1 MSVPTRTVRRIRQE
15 PGGPKLVDLRSVVV
29 AIIVTAILTMIASV
43 TFSVILIGQPQDGG
57 QGPPGPA
64 GPRGPAGPQGV
75 AKVDSSTVWKALA
88 ADPQRL
94 ARFVNKGSAS
104 GDQPDLLKVQDDV
117 ATVASDLQDLC
128 SQLQSASALSD
139 AGLTCPTP

>member
-1 MSVPTRTVRRIRQE
+1 MAGPTRTARMRRE
-15 PGGPKLVDLRSVVV
+15 PDGPTFVELRSVVI

-43 TFSVILIGQPQDGG
+43 TFSVVLIGQPQSGAE
-57 QGPPGPA
+57 GPPGPP
-64 GPRGPAGPQGV
+64 GQRGPAGPAGV
-75 AKVDSSTVWKALA
+75 ANVDSSTVWKALA

-94 ARFVNKGSAS
+94 TRLVKKHLAPQ

-128 SQLQSASALSD
+128 TQLQGASALSD
-139 AGLTCPTP
+139 AGLICPSQ